1 MTCQAILGEDETLF
15 PNIPPRVTSSHE
27 KRKCVSFPADLKG
40 TKGPYRPL
48 IWSGVIFESF
58 ICFINNLEPSQYHT
72 WNFGS
77 SNTPPPGYALIQWG
91 HPEITPFLAPPR
103 LLDIPGLQPVPEFM
117 HICLQGDL
125 ITLEFYVVILL
136 FTGLKLKAWNYEWGG
151 NLTFQK
157 MFSFSGASYLKFWLK
172 STTDDDLTPGLPP
185 RSHRLAD
192 SMGVCVK
199 PVSFVCNSSK
209 S

>member
-1 MTCQAILGEDETLF
+1 MKPCFQIYLLGWRHVMRNENVFHFQPISKVPKDHTDHSFGQVLSSNRSFVLSTILSHLSTIHEILV
-15 PNIPPRVTSSHE
+15 PQIPPPQGLLCFNSIGSPGNHT
-27 KRKCVSFPADLKG
+27 FPCSTPPLGYPRAPASPGVHAHLPRRSDYLG
-40 TKGPYRPL
+40 VLYR
-48 IWSGVIFESF
+48 SF
-58 ICFINNLEPSQYHT
+58 IYRI
-72 WNFGS
+72 
-77 SNTPPPGYALIQWG
+77 
-91 HPEITPFLAPPR
+91 EI
-103 LLDIPGLQPVPEFM
+103 ES
-117 HICLQGDL
+117 
-125 ITLEFYVVILL
+125 
-136 FTGLKLKAWNYEWGG
+136 LKLWGG

>member
-1 MTCQAILGEDETLF
+1 M
-15 PNIPPRVTSSHE
+15 
-27 KRKCVSFPADLKG
+27 
-40 TKGPYRPL
+40 
-48 IWSGVIFESF
+48 
-58 ICFINNLEPSQYHT
+58 CFISSRSQRYQRTIQTTHLVRCYLRIVHLFYQQS
-72 WNFGS
+72 WAISVPYMKFWFLKY
-77 SNTPPPGYALIQWG
+77 PPPKDCSALIQYG
-91 HPEITPFLAPPR
+91 HPEITPFLARPR

-117 HICLQGDL
+117 HICLGDL
-125 ITLEFYVVILL
+125 ITLEFYIVILL